1 MPYDYKILVYNFK
14 ASTPTKNMF
23 YISTTNAKE
32 KYMWIGFDFPT
43 AIEVVFSI
51 FCFCQI
57 ILL

>member
-14 ASTPTKNMF
+14 ASTPTKSMF

-43 AIEVVFSI
+43 AI
-51 FCFCQI
+51 
-57 ILL
+57 